1 MVSPPFIAITLVPT
15 VTGAKD
21 MGEVVVAV
29 LNRPDDAEALL
40 DAGAFLL
47 DIGGGGR
54 LKALVVRMPPIAT
67 IVPSEQVLTASR
79 EAEIRAEQEA
89 WARQLRTVVDG
100 WTARAQHPGIRT
112 DWLDVEG
119 DAAEVIDDQGR
130 RADAIVIARPTN
142 QDSQHMRACM
152 HAALFESDRPVL
164 VIPAGFQGPLGQVAA
179 IAWKNDERAVK
190 AVRASVPILR
200 KARSVHVLCADDPA
214 DMPAVLEEHDIAAE
228 LHSVPDGEGTAAER
242 ILQAAHRIGADL
254 LVMGAFAHGEWR
266 EMMFGGVTQTML
278 AEANLPLFMRH

>member
-1 MVSPPFIAITLVPT
+1 
-15 VTGAKD
+15 

-54 LKALVVRMPPIAT
+54 LKALAVRMLPMAT

-89 WARQLRTVVDG
+89 WAGQLRKAVDG
-100 WTARAQHPGIRT
+100 WTARALHPGILT

-119 DAAEVIDDQGR
+119 DAAEVIDDHGR
-130 RADAIVIARPTN
+130 RADVIVIARPTG
-142 QDSQHMRACM
+142 QDSQHMRACV
-152 HAALFESDRPVL
+152 HAALFGSDRPVL
-164 VIPAGFQGPLGQVAA
+164 VIPPGMQGMLGQVAA

-190 AVRASVPILR
+190 AVRACIPILR
-200 KARSVHVLCADDPA
+200 KARSVHILCANRPA
-214 DMPAVLEEHDIAAE
+214 EMPSVLEEHDIPAE
-228 LHSVPDGEGTAAER
+228 LHTVPDGEGTAAER
-242 ILQAAHRIGADL
+242 ILLAAHRIGADM

-266 EMMFGGVTQTML
+266 EMMFGGVTRTML
-278 AEANLPLFMRH
+278 AQADLPLFMRH

>member
-1 MVSPPFIAITLVPT
+1 
-15 VTGAKD
+15 

-47 DIGGGGR
+47 DIGGGGGR
-54 LKALVVRMPPIAT
+54 LEALAVRMPPMAT

-89 WARQLRTVVDG
+89 WAGELRKVVEG
-100 WTARAQHPGIRT
+100 WMARAQHPGIRT

-119 DAAEVIDDQGR
+119 NASEVIDDHGR
-130 RADAIVIARPTN
+130 RADAIVIARPTS

-164 VIPAGFQGPLGQVAA
+164 VIPPG
-179 IAWKNDERAVK
+179 
-190 AVRASVPILR
+190 LR
-200 KARSVHVLCADDPA
+200 GSWDRLRPSRGRMTSARSKLCAPVFRSCA
-214 DMPAVLEEHDIAAE
+214 RPGACTSFAPI
-228 LHSVPDGEGTAAER
+228 VPRRCPRCWRNTIFRQSCTRCRTAMAR
-242 ILQAAHRIGADL
+242 PPSGSCTRRIGL
-254 LVMGAFAHGEWR
+254 GLICW
-266 EMMFGGVTQTML
+266 
-278 AEANLPLFMRH
+278 

>member
-1 MVSPPFIAITLVPT
+1 
-15 VTGAKD
+15 

-47 DIGGGGR
+47 DIGGGGGR
-54 LKALVVRMPPIAT
+54 LEALAVRMPPMAT

-79 EAEIRAEQEA
+79 EAEIRAEREA
-89 WARQLRTVVDG
+89 WAGELRKVVEG
-100 WTARAQHPGIRT
+100 WMARAQHPGIRT

-119 DAAEVIDDQGR
+119 NASEVIDDHGR
-130 RADAIVIARPTN
+130 RADAIVIARPTS

-152 HAALFESDRPVL
+152 HAALFESSRPVL
-164 VIPAGFQGPLGQVAA
+164 VIPHGVRGEPGQVAA

-190 AVRASVPILR
+190 AVRACIPILR
-200 KARSVHVLCADDPA
+200 EARSVHVLCANRPA
-214 DMPAVLEEHDIAAE
+214 EMPSVLEEHDIPAE
-228 LHSVPDGEGTAAER
+228 LHTVPDGDGSAAER
-242 ILQAAHRIGADL
+242 ILHAAHRIGADM

-266 EMMFGGVTQTML
+266 EMMFGGVTRTML
-278 AEANLPLFMRH
+278 AQADLPLFMRH